1 MNIFF
6 CNRSMILK
14 LKTAYR
20 ILEISS
26 KGSKLLQYCKT
37 LKTYIPDF
45 EIIKRR
51 AKSFKIDAE
60 GCCSPEVFET
70 Y

>member
-1 MNIFF
+1 
-6 CNRSMILK
+6 MILK

-20 ILEISS
+20 ILEVSS

-37 LKTYIPDF
+37 LKTYIPDL

-60 GCCSPEVFET
+60 GLQS
-70 Y
+70 